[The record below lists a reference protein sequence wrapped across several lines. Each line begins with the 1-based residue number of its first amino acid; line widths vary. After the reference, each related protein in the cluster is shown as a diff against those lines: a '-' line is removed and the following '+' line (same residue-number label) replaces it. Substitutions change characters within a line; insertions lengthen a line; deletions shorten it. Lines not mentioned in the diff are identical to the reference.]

1 MLVADQ
7 MQLAKVGHD
16 TYTVIEGFNSSRT
29 TSSYNC
35 HDCLRELAPG
45 EVEGVGNSILVEADD
60 TVEVE
65 TVLSRREELL
75 AHS

>member
-1 MLVADQ
+1 M
-7 MQLAKVGHD
+7 
-16 TYTVIEGFNSSRT
+16 EGFSSSRT

-35 HDCLRELAPG
+35 HDCLRELEPG
-45 EVEGVGNSILVEADD
+45 EVDGVWNSILVEADD

-65 TVLSRREELL
+65 SVLSRREEELL

>member
-1 MLVADQ
+1 M
-7 MQLAKVGHD
+7 
-16 TYTVIEGFNSSRT
+16 EGFSSNRT

-35 HDCLRELAPG
+35 HDCLRELEPG
-45 EVEGVGNSILVEADD
+45 EVDGVWNSILVEADD

-65 TVLSRREELL
+65 SVLSRREELL

>member
-1 MLVADQ
+1 M
-7 MQLAKVGHD
+7 GHKTD
-16 TYTVIEGFNSSRT
+16 TVMEGFNSSRT

-35 HDCLRELAPG
+35 HDCLRELGPG

-60 TVEVE
+60 TVDVE